1 MIASAE
7 SFIQR
12 WRGITTE
19 KGLFDLYDTYT
30 SGMFPADKKGKK
42 RYKKIV

>member
-1 MIASAE
+1 MTIITQQMIADAE

-19 KGLFDLYDTYT
+19 NGIFDLYDTYT
-30 SGMFPADKKGKK
+30 SGMFPADKKG
-42 RYKKIV
+42 

>member
-1 MIASAE
+1 MIADAE

-19 KGLFDLYDTYT
+19 NGIFDLYDTYT

-42 RYKKIV
+42 KKV